1 VARCWLLLG
10 LASVLVA
17 ALFEV
22 LRVPGA
28 FLLGP
33 LLAAAT
39 LAAKGVPCIVPG
51 PMFRLAQAII
61 GLLIARTLAADTMA
75 ELLRDWPLFLGG
87 VVSVIAASSLIG
99 WALAR
104 WRVLPGTTA
113 VWGAAPGG
121 ATAMIVMSGSFGADT
136 RLVAL
141 MQYLRVVTVV
151 VVATLVARIWTG
163 ESTAS
168 HAPMVLFPPLDLW
181 AVVAT
186 LLLAVGGA
194 QLGQALRLPAGAML
208 IPMMLGAIL
217 NTTGVITIELPPW
230 LLAPTYAVI
239 GWQVGSRFERSILRH
254 ALRALPAL
262 LVATAALIGA
272 CAGFAALLVL
282 VADVP
287 PLTAYLATSPGGID
301 SVAIIGMAG
310 QADMQFVMAMQT
322 ARFLVVMVTG
332 PWIASRVAG
341 SIARRAAGSGKRPGT
356 APEAR

>member
-1 VARCWLLLG
+1 M
-10 LASVLVA
+10 
-17 ALFEV
+17 
-22 LRVPGA
+22 VPA
-28 FLLGP
+28 
-33 LLAAAT
+33 
-39 LAAKGVPCIVPG
+39 
-51 PMFRLAQAII
+51 PMFRLAQAVI
-61 GLLIARTLAADTMA
+61 GLLIARTLAADTLA
-75 ELLRDWPLFLGG
+75 ELLRDWPLFLAG

-104 WRVLPGTTA
+104 WRVLPGSTA

-121 ATAMIVMSGSFGADT
+121 ATAMIVMSGNFGADT
-136 RLVAL
+136 RLVAF

-151 VVATLVARIWTG
+151 IVATLVARVWTG
-163 ESTAS
+163 GSAVS
-168 HAPMVLFPPLDLW
+168 HPSVVLFPPVDPGALL
-181 AVVAT
+181 AT
-186 LLLAVGGA
+186 LALAAGGA
-194 QLGQALRLPAGAML
+194 QLGQVLRLPAGAML
-208 IPMMLGAIL
+208 VPMVLGAIL
-217 NTTGVITIELPPW
+217 NTTGVINIELPPW

-239 GWQVGSRFERSILRH
+239 GWQVGSRFERSILLH

-262 LVATAALIGA
+262 LLATAALIGA

-322 ARFLVVMVTG
+322 ARFMVVMVTG

-341 SIARRAAGSGKRPGT
+341 RIARRAAHPERSPGT
-356 APEAR
+356 ASGARGP